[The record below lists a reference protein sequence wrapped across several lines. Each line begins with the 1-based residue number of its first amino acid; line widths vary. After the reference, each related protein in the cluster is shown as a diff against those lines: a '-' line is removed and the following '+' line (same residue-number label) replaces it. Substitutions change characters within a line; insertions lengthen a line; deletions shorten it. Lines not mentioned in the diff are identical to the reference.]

1 MTTPVAAAS
10 YLAQHQHELRGRK
23 VAVHNPKNKPVDELP
38 VIFGFNN
45 GGSPGWL
52 EAILIAED
60 GTVLGGH
67 CCSHE
72 GYMPHDLGI
81 LEGTRHDRHEGFRRH
96 YPDGYRMQ
104 FVGFNDIDGC
114 APLLAAF
121 ERHYELAKAEG
132 GAA

>member
-1 MTTPVAAAS
+1 MTTPAAAEK
-10 YLAQHQHELRGRK
+10 YLAQHQRELQGRK
-23 VAVHNPKNKPVDELP
+23 AVVHNPHNKPVDELP

-52 EAILIAED
+52 DAVLIAED
-60 GTVLGGH
+60 GAVLGGH

-81 LEGTRHDRHEGFRRH
+81 LESTRPDLHETFREH

-104 FVGFNDIDGC
+104 FVGYSDLKKC
-114 APLLAAF
+114 APLNAAF
-121 ERHYELAKAEG
+121 EKHDAAKENQHG
-132 GAA
+132 